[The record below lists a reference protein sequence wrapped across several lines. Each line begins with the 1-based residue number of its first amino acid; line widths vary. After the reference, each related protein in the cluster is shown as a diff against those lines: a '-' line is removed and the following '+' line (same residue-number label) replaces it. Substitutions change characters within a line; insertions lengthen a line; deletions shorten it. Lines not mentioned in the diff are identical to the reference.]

1 MMDVTGRALF
11 LDEACVRQLVTMED
25 ALAAVEEV
33 FGAQGRG
40 GVFNVPRVCAP
51 VKGGILR
58 ITAAVLS
65 YRGYYGVKVSST
77 AVFHSNAGRMFCLYR
92 EETGELCAVVQVFAM
107 GALRTGAA
115 SGIATKYLANADA
128 AVLGVLGSGRQ
139 ARTQVDAVCAV
150 RPIREIRVWSPRAAS
165 REAFCADVK
174 KVNKI
179 NALSVSAAELVVRDA
194 DILVTATTSA
204 APVVKGEWLKTGV
217 HINAI
222 GANFEHR
229 RELDT
234 ATVTAAKFIAT
245 DDTEQV
251 RYESTD
257 LAVPVAEGKLSWDQ
271 VHSLGDVVAGKL
283 KGRTGHEDITLFK
296 SLGVAIED
304 VALAAHAYEKAL
316 KLGVGMTLP
325 DLTR

>member
-1 MMDVTGRALF
+1 MSNALF

-40 GVFNVPRVCAP
+40 GVFNVPRVRAP
-51 VKGGILR
+51 VKGGTLR

-115 SGIATKYLANADA
+115 SGIATKYLANPDA

-174 KVNKI
+174 NVNKI
-179 NALSVSAAELVVRDA
+179 NAIPVDSQEAAVRGA
-194 DILVTATTSA
+194 DVLITATTSTS
-204 APVVKGEWLKTGV
+204 PVVHGAWLKPGV

-229 RELDT
+229 RELDS

-257 LAVPVAEGKLSWDQ
+257 LAVPVSEGLLSWEQ

-283 KGRTGHEDITLFK
+283 KGRNSHDDVTLFK

-304 VALAAHAYEKAL
+304 VALAARAYEKAL

>member
-1 MMDVTGRALF
+1 MSNALF

-40 GVFNVPRVCAP
+40 GVFNVPRVRAP
-51 VKGGILR
+51 VKGGTLR

-92 EETGELCAVVQVFAM
+92 EESGELCAVVQVFAM

-115 SGIATKYLANADA
+115 SGIATKYLANPDA

-150 RPIREIRVWSPRAAS
+150 RPISEIRVWSPRAAS
-165 REAFCADVK
+165 REAFCVDVK
-174 KVNKI
+174 KINKI
-179 NALSVSAAELVVRDA
+179 NAIPVSSEEDAVRGA
-194 DILVTATTSA
+194 DVLITATTSTS
-204 APVVKGEWLKTGV
+204 PVVQGAWLKPGV

-229 RELDT
+229 RELDS
-234 ATVTAAKFIAT
+234 ATVAAAKFIAT

-257 LAVPVAEGKLSWDQ
+257 LAVPVSEDKLSWDQ
-271 VHSLGDVVAGKL
+271 VHSLGDVVAGKI
-283 KGRTGHEDITLFK
+283 KGRNARDEVTLFK

-304 VALAAHAYEKAL
+304 VALAARAYEKAL

>member
-1 MMDVTGRALF
+1 MAGTGALF
-11 LDEACVRQLVTMED
+11 LDEQCVRQLVAMDD

-33 FGAQGRG
+33 FAEQGRG
-40 GVFNVPRVCAP
+40 RVFNVPRVRAP
-51 VKGGILR
+51 VKGGTLR

-115 SGIATKYLANADA
+115 SGIATKYLANPDA

-165 REAFCADVK
+165 REAFCDDVK
-174 KVNKI
+174 KINKI
-179 NALSVSAAELVVRDA
+179 NALPVDSAEQAVRGA
-194 DILVTATTSA
+194 DVLVTATTA
-204 APVVKGEWLKTGV
+204 TAPVVRGAWLKPGV

-234 ATVTAAKFIAT
+234 AAVAAAQFIAT

-257 LAVPVAEGKLSWDQ
+257 LAAPVAEGRLSWDR
-271 VHSLGDVVAGKL
+271 VHGLGDVVAGKI
-283 KGRTGHEDITLFK
+283 KGREAREDITLFK
-296 SLGVAIED
+296 SLGVALED
-304 VALAAHAYEKAL
+304 VALAARAYEKAL

>member
-1 MMDVTGRALF
+1 MPNALF

-25 ALAAVEEV
+25 ALGAVEEV

-40 GVFNVPRVCAP
+40 GVFNVPRVRAP
-51 VKGGILR
+51 VKGGTLR

-115 SGIATKYLANADA
+115 SGIATKYLANPDA

-179 NALSVSAAELVVRDA
+179 NLIPVSSEEEAVRGA
-194 DILVTATTSA
+194 DVLITATTSTS
-204 APVVKGEWLKTGV
+204 PVVQGAWLKPGV

-229 RELDT
+229 RELDS
-234 ATVTAAKFIAT
+234 ATVAAAKFIAT

-257 LAVPVAEGKLSWDQ
+257 LAVPVSEGKLSWDQ
-271 VHSLGDVVAGKL
+271 VHSLGDVVAGKI
-283 KGRTGHEDITLFK
+283 KGRNTRDEITLFK

-304 VALAAHAYEKAL
+304 VALAARAYEKAL

>member
-1 MMDVTGRALF
+1 MAALF
-11 LDEACVRQLVTMED
+11 LDEACARQLVTMED

-33 FGAQGRG
+33 FGEQGRG
-40 GVFNVPRVCAP
+40 HVVNVPRVRAP

-65 YRGYYGVKVSST
+65 YRGYYGVKVSSS

-92 EETGELCAVVQVFAM
+92 EQSGELCAVVQVFAM

-150 RPIREIRVWSPRAAS
+150 RTIREVRVWSTTPANRD
-165 REAFCADVK
+165 AFCADVK
-174 KVNKI
+174 KINKI
-179 NALSVSAAELVVRDA
+179 NVLSVESAEQAVRGSEVL
-194 DILVTATTSA
+194 ITATTA
-204 APVVKGEWLKTGV
+204 TAPIVHGAWLQPGV

-222 GANFEHR
+222 GANYEHR
-229 RELDT
+229 RELDS
-234 ATVTAAKFIAT
+234 AAVAAANFIAT

-257 LAVPVAEGKLSWDQ
+257 LAAPVAEGVITWDQ

-283 KGRTGHEDITLFK
+283 KGRSAREDITLFK

-304 VALAAHAYEKAL
+304 VALAARAYEKAL
-316 KLGVGMTLP
+316 KLGVGMPLP

>member
-1 MMDVTGRALF
+1 MSNALF

-40 GVFNVPRVCAP
+40 GVFNVPRVRAP
-51 VKGGILR
+51 VKGGTLR

-92 EETGELCAVVQVFAM
+92 EEGGELCAVVQVFAM

-115 SGIATKYLANADA
+115 SGIATKYLANPDA

-139 ARTQVDAVCAV
+139 ARTQVDAICAV

-174 KVNKI
+174 NINKI
-179 NALSVSAAELVVRDA
+179 NAIPVDSPEAAVRGA
-194 DILVTATTSA
+194 DVLITATTA
-204 APVVKGEWLKTGV
+204 TEPVVQGAWLKPGV

-229 RELDT
+229 RELDS
-234 ATVTAAKFIAT
+234 ATVAAATFIAT

-257 LAVPVAEGKLSWDQ
+257 LAVPVSEGLLSWDQ

-283 KGRTGHEDITLFK
+283 KGRNTRDDVTLFK

-304 VALAAHAYEKAL
+304 VALAARAYEKAL

>member
-1 MMDVTGRALF
+1 MSNALF

-40 GVFNVPRVCAP
+40 GVFNVPRVRAP
-51 VKGGILR
+51 VKGGTLR

-115 SGIATKYLANADA
+115 SGIATKYLANPDA

-139 ARTQVDAVCAV
+139 AHTQVDAVCAV

-174 KVNKI
+174 NVNKI
-179 NALSVSAAELVVRDA
+179 NAMPVDSQEAAVRGA
-194 DILVTATTSA
+194 DVLITATTSTS
-204 APVVKGEWLKTGV
+204 PVVQGAWLKRGV

-229 RELDT
+229 RELDS
-234 ATVTAAKFIAT
+234 ATVAAAKFIAT

-257 LAVPVAEGKLSWDQ
+257 LAVPVSEGLLSWDQ
-271 VHSLGDVVAGKL
+271 VHSLGDVVAGKI
-283 KGRTGHEDITLFK
+283 KGRNTQDDVTLFK

-304 VALAAHAYEKAL
+304 VALAARAYEKAL

>member
-1 MMDVTGRALF
+1 MANALF
-11 LDEACVRQLVTMED
+11 LDEACVRQLVTMDD

-33 FGAQGRG
+33 FGEQGRG
-40 GVFNVPRVCAP
+40 HVLNVPRVRAP

-115 SGIATKYLANADA
+115 SGIATKYLANPDA
-128 AVLGVLGSGRQ
+128 SVLGVLGSGRQ

-150 RPIREIRVWSPRAAS
+150 RPIREIRVWSPRAGS
-165 REAFCADVK
+165 REAFCVDVK
-174 KVNKI
+174 KANKI
-179 NALSVSAAELVVRDA
+179 NALTVDTPEAAVRGA
-194 DILVTATTSA
+194 EVLITATTA
-204 APVVKGEWLKTGV
+204 TAPVVHGAWLKPGV

-234 ATVTAAKFIAT
+234 ATVAAAKFIAT

-257 LAVPVAEGKLSWDQ
+257 LALPVAEGVLSWDQ

-283 KGRTGHEDITLFK
+283 KGRVAREDITLFK

-304 VALAAHAYEKAL
+304 VALAARAYEKAL